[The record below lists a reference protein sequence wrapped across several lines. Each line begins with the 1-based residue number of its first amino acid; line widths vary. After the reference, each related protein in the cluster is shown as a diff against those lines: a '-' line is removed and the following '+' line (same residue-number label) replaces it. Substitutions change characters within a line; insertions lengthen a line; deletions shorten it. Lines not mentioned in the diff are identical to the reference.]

1 MGPGYWF
8 DYDDRYV
15 PAAIWAAVIVMLGV
29 FAFLFAIKHSY
40 RKMVLGTWIL
50 LIAVSVGII
59 VAGFS
64 SRHFAQP
71 PYVRETLLLTG
82 FISTCLTLPAFFC
95 HPLLL
100 RKIVRYSP

>member
-15 PAAIWAAVIVMLGV
+15 PAAIWAAVIVIFGA

-40 RKMVLGTWIL
+40 RKVVLGIWLL
-50 LIAVSVGII
+50 LIAVCVGMV
-59 VAGFS
+59 VAGT

-82 FISTCLTLPAFFC
+82 FISTCLTLPAFFV
-95 HPLLL
+95 
-100 RKIVRYSP
+100 IRYFYEKSSWR